1 MSSNGNLALSSE
13 NGHISK
19 AWVKEK
25 GGFYFVVFYFKSKR
39 TAEKQESVGG
49 AFERGVWRG
58 KAGPLGR
65 AARGL
70 ATSLEETSDKG
81 AEIKM

>member
-1 MSSNGNLALSSE
+1 M
-13 NGHISK
+13 
-19 AWVKEK
+19 
-25 GGFYFVVFYFKSKR
+25 
-39 TAEKQESVGG
+39 GG
-49 AFERGVWRG
+49 ASERGVWRG

-81 AEIKM
+81 VEIKM